1 MNILLKTP
9 REMSLEL
16 SVCVADTSFAH
27 HDSLILS
34 LSKQQQQQKK
44 TGIKKQQDRKGQQ
57 QQQRQ

>member
-27 HDSLILS
+27 HDSLILY
-34 LSKQQQQQKK
+34 LSKQQQQQQKK
-44 TGIKKQQDRKGQQ
+44 AGM
-57 QQQRQ
+57 